1 MAMGKVYFP
10 RHALWVNE
18 LVAELLRFPAGAN
31 DDQVDTLG
39 LFGRMLD
46 RMVRGDAP
54 PPEELDPYR
63 PPTWN
68 DVLEF
73 GKVQQNTGRPQRI

>member
-1 MAMGKVYFP
+1 MAMGKVYLP
-10 RHALWVNE
+10 HHAPWVNG
-18 LVAELLRFPAGAN
+18 LVAELLRFPAGAT

-54 PPEELDPYR
+54 PPEEPDPYR
-63 PPTWN
+63 RPTWN
-68 DVLEF
+68 DVIEF
-73 GKVQQNTGRPQRI
+73 GKVQRDTGGPQRI